1 MENNDYIKNNQRKD
15 SGNKSSISI
24 DDEVQK
30 LFKRSNG
37 KITQQDFINIK
48 NKYNDEDIVN
58 QIQQAFVE
66 KYTSITKKAKK
77 FAVLIKDK
85 YGNSQIPFHVIL
97 EKAEKYK
104 NKHSLSELE
113 FNEFQRIYENE
124 LVGLKSTEVFIPSN
138 NLQQALGSIT
148 VDYQNFNSNLNDADY
163 RILQEIIK
171 LNASTKYLH
180 SSVFIQSLQYEDMA
194 TEALTG
200 KFSKQFNNGS
210 DHVHPVIA
218 ALFLPKIDVLETHFI
233 RSNISN
239 IIRTRYNKENFSN
252 IPDALLYDAFTKD
265 PNDVVCDSKSTFVD
279 LYNRALL
286 QTNLWSEVISLRSG
300 KYYNNTSRNF
310 INSVDACKMNRH
322 DSSELIYGRNDNTIF
337 KRILAA
343 FSFRP
348 TMLHTVTA
356 GPQFSTNPYQ
366 QHIRPVS
373 FHVPMINLKIPIS
386 NNDKDPIDLS
396 GAFEQV
402 QQLFV
407 NGYVVPKHTSLVL
420 SNGVLFFCIDR
431 RANIVY
437 NSQLVPSFAFN
448 KIPSAI
454 SGFDRLNRR
463 LVNFEQE
470 IRIRSNTYRLRSV
483 VVSEVNTLS
492 GQNDIVIGSSAMF
505 IQYPELDK
513 NQYDTRYL
521 IYDPMLAS
529 RPQRTMNNTI
539 IDVNPI
545 EYIQNIESDDNI
557 CFMQKARSAGIIFM
571 YQLVEEQ
578 NTI

>member
-1 MENNDYIKNNQRKD
+1 M
-15 SGNKSSISI
+15 
-24 DDEVQK
+24 
-30 LFKRSNG
+30 
-37 KITQQDFINIK
+37 
-48 NKYNDEDIVN
+48 
-58 QIQQAFVE
+58 
-66 KYTSITKKAKK
+66 
-77 FAVLIKDK
+77 
-85 YGNSQIPFHVIL
+85 
-97 EKAEKYK
+97 
-104 NKHSLSELE
+104 
-113 FNEFQRIYENE
+113 
-124 LVGLKSTEVFIPSN
+124 
-138 NLQQALGSIT
+138 
-148 VDYQNFNSNLNDADY
+148 
-163 RILQEIIK
+163 
-171 LNASTKYLH
+171 
-180 SSVFIQSLQYEDMA
+180 
-194 TEALTG
+194 
-200 KFSKQFNNGS
+200 
-210 DHVHPVIA
+210 
-218 ALFLPKIDVLETHFI
+218 
-233 RSNISN
+233 
-239 IIRTRYNKENFSN
+239 
-252 IPDALLYDAFTKD
+252 
-265 PNDVVCDSKSTFVD
+265 
-279 LYNRALL
+279 YNRALL